1 MPKKAMMK
9 IERSNPTRGP
19 RAIRANEAA
28 DLSAVSAATASV
40 LGIPESECT
49 PRVRDAIATLTSE
62 VDGLRGELKAARE
75 LLEAAEK
82 NADQDDLCP
91 LLNRR
96 AFMRS
101 LTLRISSVH
110 RYHTPSSLIY
120 FDLNKFKLVNDAHG
134 HAGGDAALR
143 QFAGVLVANVRE
155 TDTVGR
161 VGGDEFAILLS
172 HADQAQAH
180 KKADQLAEQ
189 VRTSPAT
196 WNGQSISLSFAYGA
210 FELKGGD
217 NAEDAMARADE
228 AMYRHKRSAR

>member
-1 MPKKAMMK
+1 MTKKATMK
-9 IERSNPTRGP
+9 IVRSNPTRGP
-19 RAIRANEAA
+19 RAIRAGDAA
-28 DLSAVSAATASV
+28 DLNAVPAATASV

-49 PRVRDAIATLTSE
+49 PRVLDAIATLTSE
-62 VDGLRGELKAARE
+62 VDGLRSELKAACAR
-75 LLEAAEK
+75 LEAAEK
-82 NADQDDLCP
+82 NADQDDLLP

-101 LTLRISSVH
+101 LTRRISFVH

-120 FDLNKFKLVNDAHG
+120 FDLNNFKLVNDTHG

-161 VGGDEFAILLS
+161 VGGDEFAILLT
-172 HADQAQAH
+172 HTDQAQAH

-189 VRTSPAT
+189 VRTSPAI
-196 WNGQSISLSFAYGA
+196 WNGQSIALSFAYGA

-217 NAEDAMARADE
+217 NPEDAMARADE
-228 AMYRHKRSAR
+228 AMYRHKRAAR